1 MLRWTLWSLF
11 DFFLDF
17 FWCQCFSANVL
28 KLICSSENTHWI
40 SEGLLVLV
48 WSLFVVC
55 GFLSLVPLCCFNHFS
70 FSLAFSY
77 LSSLSLFWSSSPP
90 PPPSD
95 SEVLFWEM
103 FEKLHRKLSADTEST
118 GRQPINN
125 SMNTEITLC
134 TLLWPRVVTVQG
146 PPRVRTGSWVW
157 RSVRG
162 QLNWFK

>member
-1 MLRWTLWSLF
+1 MNSVKPVW
-11 DFFLDF
+11 FFSGLYLVSVF
-17 FWCQCFSANVL
+17 FS
-28 KLICSSENTHWI
+28 KRSETHLQFWKHWI

-48 WSLFVVC
+48 WSLFAVFSHWC
-55 GFLSLVPLCCFNHFS
+55 HCADLIFFS
-70 FSLAFSY
+70 FSLTFSY

-134 TLLWPRVVTVQG
+134 TLLWPRVVTVPPQG
-146 PPRVRTGSWVW
+146 QNRKLGLEVS
-157 RSVRG
+157 
-162 QLNWFK
+162 

>member
-1 MLRWTLWSLF
+1 MNSVKPVWFFSGLFLVSVFFSKHSETHLQFWKHSLNI
-11 DFFLDF
+11 
-17 FWCQCFSANVL
+17 WRPRA
-28 KLICSSENTHWI
+28 
-40 SEGLLVLV
+40 GLVL
-48 WSLFVVC
+48 VC
-55 GFLSLVPLCCFNHFS
+55 GFLSLVPLCWFNHFS

-146 PPRVRTGSWVW
+146 PPPPPPGSEQEAGFG
-157 RSVRG
+157 G
-162 QLNWFK
+162 QLEDS

>member
-1 MLRWTLWSLF
+1 MNSVKPVWFFSGLFLVSVFFSKHSETHLQFWKHSLNI
-11 DFFLDF
+11 
-17 FWCQCFSANVL
+17 WRPPRA
-28 KLICSSENTHWI
+28 
-40 SEGLLVLV
+40 GLVL
-48 WSLFVVC
+48 VC
-55 GFLSLVPLCCFNHFS
+55 GFLSLVLLCWFNHFS